1 MYTFVGRNI
10 FPLVKLKGDRK
21 MKVEVS
27 KKYTLKDILR
37 EFNIITGISER
48 YFDLMYKILQF
59 TFAAIIAIVGIGFG
73 FFNEENTSKQY
84 CSIIF
89 SYVLPVCMYVFGIM
103 YTYNAY
109 ALALCGKKAE
119 YLHNKLY
126 QGKHSNNKQFS
137 ELMRKYVITNRV
149 ITLLSYGVPL
159 GFYIVIPAASIC
171 LSCKVF
177 SVSKQLFLYH
187 ILPVIFLWIYV
198 VLMLVLIIGIGKDHF
213 AVTKMQKR
221 VIKEYERSK

>member
-1 MYTFVGRNI
+1 
-10 FPLVKLKGDRK
+10 

-48 YFDLMYKILQF
+48 YFDLMYKTVQF
-59 TFAAIIAIVGIGFG
+59 TFAAIIAVVGIGFG
-73 FFNEENTSKQY
+73 FFKEDNMSKQY
-84 CSIIF
+84 CSIVF
-89 SYVLPVCMYVFGIM
+89 SYVLPVCLYVFGIM

-119 YLHNKLY
+119 FLHNMLY
-126 QGKHSNNKQFS
+126 QGKYSNDEHFS
-137 ELMRKYVITNRV
+137 EVMRKYVITNRV

-159 GFYIVIPAASIC
+159 GFYIVIPFASIF

-177 SVSKQLFLYH
+177 SVSEKLFLYH
-187 ILPVIFLWIYV
+187 ILPVILLLIYV
-198 VLMLVLIIGIGKDHF
+198 ILMLVLLIAIGKNHF
-213 AVTKMQKR
+213 AVSKLQKR
-221 VIKEYERSK
+221 NLKEHERSK